1 MLKRIQHYLLPV
13 FVAAFFLSLPLI
25 YPVNVFADSLEVDD
39 LSFIYIE
46 KDHVDLGDTQR
57 VALGFDGTVLDEP
70 VALYCA
76 NAETEGLVRL
86 SVTSR
91 VDGTYLFSSS
101 FSSAGAFSLFKVEYA
116 SGATR
121 YFSDDISNQMFSVG
135 DMPSPYRLLS
145 DDSSD
150 DQLDSVF
157 TNGMG
162 SSYDSLESAVGA
174 VSESSARVR
183 NWVFVL
189 DAGHGGWDSGA
200 VGNGLRE
207 KDLTL
212 QIARYCRDEL
222 QKYAGVRVI
231 MTRDF
236 DTSVTGVANTTNEL
250 IARAQIARD
259 NNASLFMSFHINS
272 GGGTGAEIWIPRQAS
287 WYSSFN
293 ELGESL
299 GQDVLSRLAS
309 VGLVN
314 RGTKNDYYDL
324 NGTQLYYPDGS
335 NADSLSVIRNCRQY
349 GIPAVLVE
357 HGFIDNGYDAGLLAN
372 SLYLQKMGQAD
383 ALAIANQFGLSKE
396 VKPDPVVSE
405 MRDGKIKLSW
415 SPVPN
420 ATKYAIAL
428 CNNDG
433 TFNTYT
439 LDCTDTA
446 FGIDNLVNGSTY
458 SFLVQAY
465 VNGHW
470 STFTS
475 DDFLT
480 CKLVPAPE
488 ATAEATGDGEVTV
501 SWKAV
506 AGAERYAVAERLPG
520 GSYRTYTLDEKGTS
534 YKVADLA
541 NGVAHRFL
549 VQARVN
555 GSWSSTADGYLCSAA
570 PSGTVRPK
578 VSAKAGD
585 RSVELSWGHVPGATR
600 YAVAVRQ
607 GSGYKTYTLDC
618 GKESYTVTGLSN
630 GRSYSFLVQAWNGSS
645 WSSFS
650 ESDLVAC
657 RPADARAPEATA
669 EATGDGEVTVSWKAV
684 AGAERYAVAERLP
697 GGSYRTYTL
706 DEKGT
711 SYKVAD
717 LANGVAHRFLV
728 QARVNGSWSS
738 TADGYLCSAAPSGTV
753 RPKVSAKAG
762 DRSVELSWGHVPG
775 ATRYAVA
782 VRQGSGYKT
791 YTLDCGKESY
801 TVTGLS
807 NGRSYSFLVQAW
819 NGSSWS
825 SFSES
830 DLVAC
835 TTLGTPIMGKSSAT
849 VTNMVSLYNSTG
861 YSYPSIYASKGAS
874 SIEDYCQLVLEEA
887 NAEGVKAEILFAQAM
902 LETGWLQFG
911 GSVKASQCN
920 FGGIGAVNATAGGAS
935 FDDVRTG
942 LRAQVQHLKAYA
954 STEPLK
960 NACVDPRF
968 EKVERGVAPCV
979 EDLNGRWAVPGDGYG
994 QRVSS
999 LAARVCL

>member
-135 DMPSPYRLLS
+135 DMPAPYRLLS

-585 RSVELSWGHVPGATR
+585 RSVELSWGR
-600 YAVAVRQ
+600 
-607 GSGYKTYTLDC
+607 
-618 GKESYTVTGLSN
+618 
-630 GRSYSFLVQAWNGSS
+630 
-645 WSSFS
+645 
-650 ESDLVAC
+650 
-657 RPADARAPEATA
+657 
-669 EATGDGEVTVSWKAV
+669 
-684 AGAERYAVAERLP
+684 
-697 GGSYRTYTL
+697 
-706 DEKGT
+706 
-711 SYKVAD
+711 
-717 LANGVAHRFLV
+717 
-728 QARVNGSWSS
+728 
-738 TADGYLCSAAPSGTV
+738 
-753 RPKVSAKAG
+753 
-762 DRSVELSWGHVPG
+762 VPG

>member
-1 MLKRIQHYLLPV
+1 MQKSIQRYLLTAI
-13 FVAAFFLSLPLI
+13 FAMSLLSLFLGH
-25 YPVNVFADSLEVDD
+25 PVNAFADSSDVDN

-46 KDHVDLGDTQR
+46 KSHVDLGDAQR
-57 VALGFDGTVLDEP
+57 VALGFDGTPSDEP

-76 NAETEGLVRL
+76 NTASEALIRFD
-86 SVTSR
+86 VTSSA
-91 VDGTYLFSSS
+91 DNTYLFSSS
-101 FSSAGAFSLFKVEYA
+101 VSAAGVYSLLKVEYA

-121 YFSDDISNQMFSVG
+121 IFPDDISDQMFSVG
-135 DMPSPYRLLS
+135 EVSAPYRLRS
-145 DDSSD
+145 DGDSD
-150 DQLDSVF
+150 DQLESVF
-157 TNGMG
+157 TDDTGA
-162 SSYDSLESAVGA
+162 SFDSLESAVD
-174 VSESSARVR
+174 VISENSARAR

-231 MTRDF
+231 MTRDS
-236 DTSVTGVANTTNEL
+236 DASVTGVANTTNEL

-259 NNASLFMSFHINS
+259 NNATLFMSFHINS

-299 GQDVLSRLAS
+299 GQDVLNRLAS

-357 HGFIDNGYDAGLLAN
+357 HGFIDNRNDAGLLAN
-372 SLYLQKMGQAD
+372 KSYLKKMGQAD
-383 ALAIANQFGLSKE
+383 ALAIANQFGLSK
-396 VKPDPVVSE
+396 VAKPDPVVSE

-415 SPVPN
+415 DSIPN
-420 ATKYAIAL
+420 ASKYAIAL
-428 CNNDG
+428 CKSDG
-433 TFNTYT
+433 SFNTYT
-439 LDCTDTA
+439 YDCTGTSYE
-446 FGIDNLVNGSTY
+446 IDGLENGKTY
-458 SFLVQAY
+458 TFLVQAY
-465 VNGHW
+465 ANGDW
-470 STFTS
+470 NTYTS
-475 DDFLT
+475 DDYLT
-480 CKLVPAPE
+480 CKLIPSPE
-488 ATAEATGDGEVTV
+488 AHAEATGDGEVTV

-506 AGAERYAVAERLPG
+506 AGAERYAVAEKTAD

-534 YKVADLA
+534 FKVSDLA
-541 NGVAHRFL
+541 NGVTHRFL
-549 VQARVN
+549 VQARVD

-618 GKESYTVTGLSN
+618 AKESYTVKGLSN
-630 GRSYSFLVQAWNGSS
+630 GTSYSFLVQAWNGSS
-645 WSSFS
+645 WSTFS
-650 ESDLVAC
+650 
-657 RPADARAPEATA
+657 DA
-669 EATGDGEVTVSWKAV
+669 
-684 AGAERYAVAERLP
+684 
-697 GGSYRTYTL
+697 
-706 DEKGT
+706 
-711 SYKVAD
+711 
-717 LANGVAHRFLV
+717 
-728 QARVNGSWSS
+728 
-738 TADGYLCSAAPSGTV
+738 
-753 RPKVSAKAG
+753 
-762 DRSVELSWGHVPG
+762 
-775 ATRYAVA
+775 
-782 VRQGSGYKT
+782 
-791 YTLDCGKESY
+791 
-801 TVTGLS
+801 
-807 NGRSYSFLVQAW
+807 
-819 NGSSWS
+819 
-825 SFSES
+825 

-835 TTLGTPIMGKSSAT
+835 TTLGTPIMGKSAAS
-849 VTNMVSLYNSTG
+849 VSSMVSLYNSTG
-861 YSYPSIYASKGAS
+861 HIYPTINASKGATT
-874 SIEDYCQLVLEEA
+874 INDFCQIVSEEA

-902 LETGWLQFG
+902 YETGWLQFG
-911 GSVKASQCN
+911 GSVKAEQCN

-935 FDDVRTG
+935 FGDVRSG

-954 STEPLK
+954 SKEPL
-960 NACVDPRF
+960 NNPCVDPRF
-968 EKVERGVAPCV
+968 EKVKRGVAPCV

-994 QRVSS
+994 QRISS
-999 LAARVCL
+999 LAAKACC

>member
-1 MLKRIQHYLLPV
+1 MQKSIQRYLLTAI
-13 FVAAFFLSLPLI
+13 FAMSLLSLFLGH
-25 YPVNVFADSLEVDD
+25 PVNAFADSSDVDN

-46 KDHVDLGDTQR
+46 KSHVDLGDAQR
-57 VALGFDGTVLDEP
+57 VALGFDGTPSDEP

-76 NAETEGLVRL
+76 NTASEALIRFD
-86 SVTSR
+86 VTSSA
-91 VDGTYLFSSS
+91 DNTYLFSSS
-101 FSSAGAFSLFKVEYA
+101 VSAAGVYSLLKVEYA

-121 YFSDDISNQMFSVG
+121 IFPDDISDQMFSVG
-135 DMPSPYRLLS
+135 EVSAPYRLRS
-145 DDSSD
+145 DGDSD
-150 DQLDSVF
+150 DQLESVF
-157 TNGMG
+157 TDDTGA
-162 SSYDSLESAVGA
+162 SFDSLESAVD
-174 VSESSARVR
+174 VISENSARAR

-231 MTRDF
+231 MTRDS
-236 DTSVTGVANTTNEL
+236 DASVTGVANTTNEL

-259 NNASLFMSFHINS
+259 NNATLFMSFHINS

-299 GQDVLSRLAS
+299 GQDVLNRLAS

-357 HGFIDNGYDAGLLAN
+357 HGFIDNRNDAGLLAN
-372 SLYLQKMGQAD
+372 KSYLKKMGQAD
-383 ALAIANQFGLSKE
+383 ALAIANQFGLSK
-396 VKPDPVVSE
+396 VAKPDPVVSE

-415 SPVPN
+415 DSIPN
-420 ATKYAIAL
+420 ASKYAIAL
-428 CNNDG
+428 CKSDG
-433 TFNTYT
+433 SFNTYT
-439 LDCTDTA
+439 YDCTGTSYE
-446 FGIDNLVNGSTY
+446 IDGLENGKTY
-458 SFLVQAY
+458 TFLVQAY
-465 VNGHW
+465 ANGDW
-470 STFTS
+470 NTYTS
-475 DDFLT
+475 DDYLT
-480 CKLVPAPE
+480 CKLIPSPE
-488 ATAEATGDGEVTV
+488 AHAEATGDGEVTV

-506 AGAERYAVAERLPG
+506 AGAERYAVAEKTAD

-534 YKVADLA
+534 FKVSDLA
-541 NGVAHRFL
+541 NGVTHRFL
-549 VQARVN
+549 VQARVD

-618 GKESYTVTGLSN
+618 AKESYTVKGLSN
-630 GRSYSFLVQAWNGSS
+630 GTSYSFLVQAWNGSS
-645 WSSFS
+645 WSTFS
-650 ESDLVAC
+650 
-657 RPADARAPEATA
+657 DA
-669 EATGDGEVTVSWKAV
+669 
-684 AGAERYAVAERLP
+684 
-697 GGSYRTYTL
+697 
-706 DEKGT
+706 
-711 SYKVAD
+711 
-717 LANGVAHRFLV
+717 
-728 QARVNGSWSS
+728 
-738 TADGYLCSAAPSGTV
+738 
-753 RPKVSAKAG
+753 
-762 DRSVELSWGHVPG
+762 
-775 ATRYAVA
+775 
-782 VRQGSGYKT
+782 
-791 YTLDCGKESY
+791 
-801 TVTGLS
+801 
-807 NGRSYSFLVQAW
+807 
-819 NGSSWS
+819 
-825 SFSES
+825 

-835 TTLGTPIMGKSSAT
+835 TTLGTPIMGKSAAS
-849 VTNMVSLYNSTG
+849 VSSMVSLYNSTG
-861 YSYPSIYASKGAS
+861 HIYPTIYASKGATT
-874 SIEDYCQLVLEEA
+874 INDFCQIVSEEA

-902 LETGWLQFG
+902 YETGWLQFG
-911 GSVKASQCN
+911 GNVKAEQCN

-935 FDDVRTG
+935 FGDVRSG

-954 STEPLK
+954 SKEPL
-960 NACVDPRF
+960 NNPCVDPRF
-968 EKVERGVAPCV
+968 EKVKRGVAPCV

-994 QRVSS
+994 QRISS
-999 LAARVCL
+999 LAAKACC

>member
-13 FVAAFFLSLPLI
+13 FVAAIFLSLPLI

-135 DMPSPYRLLS
+135 DMPAPYRLLS

-357 HGFIDNGYDAGLLAN
+357 HGFIDNRYDAGLLAN

-480 CKLVPAPE
+480 CKLVP
-488 ATAEATGDGEVTV
+488 
-501 SWKAV
+501 
-506 AGAERYAVAERLPG
+506 
-520 GSYRTYTLDEKGTS
+520 
-534 YKVADLA
+534 
-541 NGVAHRFL
+541 
-549 VQARVN
+549 
-555 GSWSSTADGYLCSAA
+555 
-570 PSGTVRPK
+570 
-578 VSAKAGD
+578 
-585 RSVELSWGHVPGATR
+585 
-600 YAVAVRQ
+600 
-607 GSGYKTYTLDC
+607 
-618 GKESYTVTGLSN
+618 
-630 GRSYSFLVQAWNGSS
+630 
-645 WSSFS
+645 
-650 ESDLVAC
+650 
-657 RPADARAPEATA
+657 APEATA

-979 EDLNGRWAVPGDGYG
+979 EDLNGHWAVPGDGYG

>member
-1 MLKRIQHYLLPV
+1 
-13 FVAAFFLSLPLI
+13 
-25 YPVNVFADSLEVDD
+25 
-39 LSFIYIE
+39 
-46 KDHVDLGDTQR
+46 
-57 VALGFDGTVLDEP
+57 
-70 VALYCA
+70 
-76 NAETEGLVRL
+76 
-86 SVTSR
+86 
-91 VDGTYLFSSS
+91 
-101 FSSAGAFSLFKVEYA
+101 
-116 SGATR
+116 
-121 YFSDDISNQMFSVG
+121 
-135 DMPSPYRLLS
+135 
-145 DDSSD
+145 
-150 DQLDSVF
+150 
-157 TNGMG
+157 
-162 SSYDSLESAVGA
+162 
-174 VSESSARVR
+174 
-183 NWVFVL
+183 
-189 DAGHGGWDSGA
+189 
-200 VGNGLRE
+200 
-207 KDLTL
+207 
-212 QIARYCRDEL
+212 
-222 QKYAGVRVI
+222 
-231 MTRDF
+231 
-236 DTSVTGVANTTNEL
+236 
-250 IARAQIARD
+250 
-259 NNASLFMSFHINS
+259 
-272 GGGTGAEIWIPRQAS
+272 
-287 WYSSFN
+287 
-293 ELGESL
+293 
-299 GQDVLSRLAS
+299 
-309 VGLVN
+309 
-314 RGTKNDYYDL
+314 
-324 NGTQLYYPDGS
+324 
-335 NADSLSVIRNCRQY
+335 
-349 GIPAVLVE
+349 
-357 HGFIDNGYDAGLLAN
+357 
-372 SLYLQKMGQAD
+372 MGQAD

-585 RSVELSWGHVPGATR
+585 RSVELSWGRVPGATR

-618 GKESYTVTGLSN
+618 GKESY
-630 GRSYSFLVQAWNGSS
+630 A
-645 WSSFS
+645 
-650 ESDLVAC
+650 
-657 RPADARAPEATA
+657 
-669 EATGDGEVTVSWKAV
+669 
-684 AGAERYAVAERLP
+684 
-697 GGSYRTYTL
+697 
-706 DEKGT
+706 
-711 SYKVAD
+711 
-717 LANGVAHRFLV
+717 
-728 QARVNGSWSS
+728 
-738 TADGYLCSAAPSGTV
+738 
-753 RPKVSAKAG
+753 
-762 DRSVELSWGHVPG
+762 
-775 ATRYAVA
+775 
-782 VRQGSGYKT
+782 
-791 YTLDCGKESY
+791 
-801 TVTGLS
+801 VTGLS

>member
-1 MLKRIQHYLLPV
+1 MQKSIQRYLLTAI
-13 FVAAFFLSLPLI
+13 FAMSLLSLFLGH
-25 YPVNVFADSLEVDD
+25 PVNAFADSSDVDN

-46 KDHVDLGDTQR
+46 KSHVDLGDAQR
-57 VALGFDGTVLDEP
+57 VALGFDGTPSDEP

-76 NAETEGLVRL
+76 NTASEALIRFD
-86 SVTSR
+86 VTSSA
-91 VDGTYLFSSS
+91 DNTYLFSSS
-101 FSSAGAFSLFKVEYA
+101 VSAAGVYSLLKVEYA

-121 YFSDDISNQMFSVG
+121 IFPDDISDQMFSVG
-135 DMPSPYRLLS
+135 EVSAPYRLRS
-145 DDSSD
+145 DGDSD
-150 DQLDSVF
+150 DQLESVF
-157 TNGMG
+157 TDDTGA
-162 SSYDSLESAVGA
+162 SFDSLESAVD
-174 VSESSARVR
+174 VISENSARAR

-231 MTRDF
+231 MTRDS
-236 DTSVTGVANTTNEL
+236 DASVTGVANTTNEL

-259 NNASLFMSFHINS
+259 NNATLFMSFHINS

-299 GQDVLSRLAS
+299 GQDVLNRLAS

-357 HGFIDNGYDAGLLAN
+357 HGFIDNRNDAGLLAN
-372 SLYLQKMGQAD
+372 KSYLKKMGQAD
-383 ALAIANQFGLSKE
+383 ALAIANQFGLSK
-396 VKPDPVVSE
+396 VAKPDPVVSE

-415 SPVPN
+415 DSIPN
-420 ATKYAIAL
+420 ASKYAIAL
-428 CNNDG
+428 CKSDG
-433 TFNTYT
+433 SFNTYT
-439 LDCTDTA
+439 YDCTGTSYE
-446 FGIDNLVNGSTY
+446 IDGLENGKTY
-458 SFLVQAY
+458 TFLVQAY
-465 VNGHW
+465 ANGDW
-470 STFTS
+470 NTYTS
-475 DDFLT
+475 DDYLT
-480 CKLVPAPE
+480 CKLIPSPE
-488 ATAEATGDGEVTV
+488 AHAEATGDGEVTV

-506 AGAERYAVAERLPG
+506 AGAERYAVAEKTAD

-534 YKVADLA
+534 FKVSDLA
-541 NGVAHRFL
+541 NGVTHRFL
-549 VQARVN
+549 VQARVD

-618 GKESYTVTGLSN
+618 AKESYTVKGLSN
-630 GRSYSFLVQAWNGSS
+630 GTSYSFLVQAWNGSS
-645 WSSFS
+645 WSTFS
-650 ESDLVAC
+650 
-657 RPADARAPEATA
+657 DA
-669 EATGDGEVTVSWKAV
+669 
-684 AGAERYAVAERLP
+684 
-697 GGSYRTYTL
+697 
-706 DEKGT
+706 
-711 SYKVAD
+711 
-717 LANGVAHRFLV
+717 
-728 QARVNGSWSS
+728 
-738 TADGYLCSAAPSGTV
+738 
-753 RPKVSAKAG
+753 
-762 DRSVELSWGHVPG
+762 
-775 ATRYAVA
+775 
-782 VRQGSGYKT
+782 
-791 YTLDCGKESY
+791 
-801 TVTGLS
+801 
-807 NGRSYSFLVQAW
+807 
-819 NGSSWS
+819 
-825 SFSES
+825 

-835 TTLGTPIMGKSSAT
+835 TTLGTPIMGKSAAS
-849 VTNMVSLYNSTG
+849 VSSMVSLYNSTG
-861 YSYPSIYASKGAS
+861 HIYPTIYASKGATT
-874 SIEDYCQLVLEEA
+874 INDFCQIVFEEA

-902 LETGWLQFG
+902 YETGWLQFG
-911 GSVKASQCN
+911 GSVKAEQCN

-935 FDDVRTG
+935 FGDVRSG

-954 STEPLK
+954 SKEPL
-960 NACVDPRF
+960 NNPCVDPRF
-968 EKVERGVAPCV
+968 EKVKRGVAPCV

-994 QRVSS
+994 QRISS
-999 LAARVCL
+999 LAAKACC

>member
-13 FVAAFFLSLPLI
+13 FVAAIFLSLPLI

-135 DMPSPYRLLS
+135 DMPAPYRLLS

-657 RPADARAPEATA
+657 
-669 EATGDGEVTVSWKAV
+669 
-684 AGAERYAVAERLP
+684 
-697 GGSYRTYTL
+697 
-706 DEKGT
+706 
-711 SYKVAD
+711 
-717 LANGVAHRFLV
+717 
-728 QARVNGSWSS
+728 
-738 TADGYLCSAAPSGTV
+738 
-753 RPKVSAKAG
+753 
-762 DRSVELSWGHVPG
+762 
-775 ATRYAVA
+775 
-782 VRQGSGYKT
+782 
-791 YTLDCGKESY
+791 
-801 TVTGLS
+801 
-807 NGRSYSFLVQAW
+807 
-819 NGSSWS
+819 
-825 SFSES
+825 
-830 DLVAC
+830 

>member
-1 MLKRIQHYLLPV
+1 MQKSIQRYLLTAI
-13 FVAAFFLSLPLI
+13 FAMSLLSLFLGH
-25 YPVNVFADSLEVDD
+25 PVNAFADSSDVDN

-46 KDHVDLGDTQR
+46 KSHVDLGDAQR
-57 VALGFDGTVLDEP
+57 VALGFDGTPSDEP

-76 NAETEGLVRL
+76 NTASEALIRFD
-86 SVTSR
+86 VTSSA
-91 VDGTYLFSSS
+91 DNTYLFSSS
-101 FSSAGAFSLFKVEYA
+101 VSAAGVYSLLKVEYA

-121 YFSDDISNQMFSVG
+121 IFPDDISDQMFSVG
-135 DMPSPYRLLS
+135 EVSAPYRLRS
-145 DDSSD
+145 DGDSD
-150 DQLDSVF
+150 DQLESVF
-157 TNGMG
+157 TDDTGA
-162 SSYDSLESAVGA
+162 SFDSLESAVD
-174 VSESSARVR
+174 VISENSARAR

-231 MTRDF
+231 MTRDS
-236 DTSVTGVANTTNEL
+236 DASVTGVANTTNEL

-259 NNASLFMSFHINS
+259 NNATLFMSFHINS

-299 GQDVLSRLAS
+299 GQDVLNRLAS

-357 HGFIDNGYDAGLLAN
+357 HGFIDNRNDAGLLAN
-372 SLYLQKMGQAD
+372 KSYLKKMGQAD
-383 ALAIANQFGLSKE
+383 ALAIANQFGLSK
-396 VKPDPVVSE
+396 VAKPDPVVSE

-415 SPVPN
+415 DSIPN
-420 ATKYAIAL
+420 ASKYAIAL
-428 CNNDG
+428 CKSDG
-433 TFNTYT
+433 SFNTYT
-439 LDCTDTA
+439 YDCTGTSYE
-446 FGIDNLVNGSTY
+446 IDGLENGKTY
-458 SFLVQAY
+458 TFLVQAY
-465 VNGHW
+465 ANGDW
-470 STFTS
+470 NTYTS
-475 DDFLT
+475 DDYLT
-480 CKLVPAPE
+480 CKLIPSPE
-488 ATAEATGDGEVTV
+488 AHAEATGDGEVTV

-506 AGAERYAVAERLPG
+506 AGAERYAVAEKTAD

-534 YKVADLA
+534 FKVSDLA
-541 NGVAHRFL
+541 NGVTHRFL
-549 VQARVN
+549 VQARVD

-618 GKESYTVTGLSN
+618 AKESYTVKGLSN
-630 GRSYSFLVQAWNGSS
+630 GTSYSFLVQAWNGSS
-645 WSSFS
+645 WSTFS
-650 ESDLVAC
+650 
-657 RPADARAPEATA
+657 DA
-669 EATGDGEVTVSWKAV
+669 
-684 AGAERYAVAERLP
+684 
-697 GGSYRTYTL
+697 
-706 DEKGT
+706 
-711 SYKVAD
+711 
-717 LANGVAHRFLV
+717 
-728 QARVNGSWSS
+728 
-738 TADGYLCSAAPSGTV
+738 
-753 RPKVSAKAG
+753 
-762 DRSVELSWGHVPG
+762 
-775 ATRYAVA
+775 
-782 VRQGSGYKT
+782 
-791 YTLDCGKESY
+791 
-801 TVTGLS
+801 
-807 NGRSYSFLVQAW
+807 
-819 NGSSWS
+819 
-825 SFSES
+825 

-835 TTLGTPIMGKSSAT
+835 TTLGTPIMGKSAAS
-849 VTNMVSLYNSTG
+849 VSSMVSLYNSTG
-861 YSYPSIYASKGAS
+861 HIYPTIYASKGATT
-874 SIEDYCQLVLEEA
+874 INDFCQIVSEEA

-902 LETGWLQFG
+902 YETGWLQFG
-911 GSVKASQCN
+911 GSIKAEQCN

-935 FDDVRTG
+935 FGDVRSG

-954 STEPLK
+954 SKEPL
-960 NACVDPRF
+960 NNPCVDPRF
-968 EKVERGVAPCV
+968 EKVKRGVAPCV

-994 QRVSS
+994 QRISS
-999 LAARVCL
+999 LAAKACC

>member
-1 MLKRIQHYLLPV
+1 MTKRIQCYLLTVIAAASILALFLICPV
-13 FVAAFFLSLPLI
+13 YA
-25 YPVNVFADSLEVDD
+25 FADSPEVDN

-46 KDHVDLGDTQR
+46 KDHVELGDMQR

-76 NAETEGLVRL
+76 NADSEALVRFN
-86 SVTSR
+86 VTSS

-101 FSSAGAFSLFKVEYA
+101 ISDAGVFSLYKVEYA
-116 SGATR
+116 SGITR
-121 YFSDDISNQMFSVG
+121 YFTDDISDQMFSVG
-135 DMPSPYRLLS
+135 DVVSPYRLLS
-145 DDSSD
+145 DRNAD

-157 TNGMG
+157 TDGAG
-162 SSYDSLESAVGA
+162 VSYDSLESAVGT

-189 DAGHGGWDSGA
+189 DAGHGDWDSGA

-212 QIARYCRDEL
+212 KIARYCRDEL

-231 MTRDF
+231 MTRDS
-236 DTSVTGVANTTNEL
+236 DASVTGVANTANEL

-259 NNASLFMSFHINS
+259 NNASLFMSFHINA
-272 GGGTGAEIWIPRQAS
+272 GGGTGAEIWIPRRAS

-299 GQDVLSRLAS
+299 GQDVLNRLTS
-309 VGLVN
+309 IGLVN

-396 VKPDPVVSE
+396 AKPDPVVSE

-420 ATKYAIAL
+420 ATSYAIAL

-433 TFNTYT
+433 TFSTYT
-439 LDCTDTA
+439 LDCTDSSYV
-446 FGIDNLVNGSTY
+446 IDNLKNGSTY
-458 SFLVQAY
+458 SFLVQAC
-465 VNGHW
+465 VNGRW
-470 STFTS
+470 NTFTS
-475 DDFLT
+475 DDYVT
-480 CKLVPAPE
+480 CKLIPAPE
-488 ATAEATGDGEVTV
+488 AQAEATGDGEVTV

-506 AGAERYAVAERLPG
+506 AGAERYAVAEKMAD

-534 YKVADLA
+534 FKVSDLA
-541 NGVAHRFL
+541 NGVNHRFL
-549 VQARVN
+549 VQARVD
-555 GSWSSTADGYLCSAA
+555 GSWSSAADGYLCSAA

-578 VSAKAGD
+578 VTAKAGD

-607 GSGYKTYTLDC
+607 GSGYKNYTLGC
-618 GKESYTVTGLSN
+618 AEESYTVTGLSN
-630 GRSYSFLVQAWNGSS
+630 GTSYKFLVQAWNGSS
-645 WSSFS
+645 WSAFS
-650 ESDLVAC
+650 ESDLV
-657 RPADARAPEATA
+657 E
-669 EATGDGEVTVSWKAV
+669 
-684 AGAERYAVAERLP
+684 
-697 GGSYRTYTL
+697 
-706 DEKGT
+706 
-711 SYKVAD
+711 
-717 LANGVAHRFLV
+717 
-728 QARVNGSWSS
+728 
-738 TADGYLCSAAPSGTV
+738 
-753 RPKVSAKAG
+753 
-762 DRSVELSWGHVPG
+762 
-775 ATRYAVA
+775 
-782 VRQGSGYKT
+782 
-791 YTLDCGKESY
+791 
-801 TVTGLS
+801 
-807 NGRSYSFLVQAW
+807 
-819 NGSSWS
+819 
-825 SFSES
+825 
-830 DLVAC
+830 C
-835 TTLGTPIMGKSSAT
+835 TTLGTPIMGKSAVT
-849 VTNMVSLYNSTG
+849 VSSMVSLFNSTG
-861 YSYPSIYASKGAS
+861 HTYPTIYASKGATT
-874 SIEDYCQLVLEEA
+874 INDFCHIVLEEA

-911 GSVKASQCN
+911 GSVKVEQCN

-935 FDDVRTG
+935 FGDVRSG

-954 STEPLK
+954 SKEPL
-960 NACVDPRF
+960 NNPCVDPRF

-994 QRVSS
+994 QRIVKIANR
-999 LAARVCL
+999 L